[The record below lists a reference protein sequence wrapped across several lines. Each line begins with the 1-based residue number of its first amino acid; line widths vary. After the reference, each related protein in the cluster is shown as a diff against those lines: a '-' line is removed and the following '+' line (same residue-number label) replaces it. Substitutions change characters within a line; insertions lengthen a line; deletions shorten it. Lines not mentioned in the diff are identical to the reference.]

1 MGYRNPVLFGLAVA
15 KPCNLEYER
24 RTPGHGLYSCTGM
37 RIGTSTVGLK
47 EQSAF
52 DGLIEIRLIS
62 QPISSSPLS
71 SLTDS

>member
-1 MGYRNPVLFGLAVA
+1 MEYRNPVLFGLVVV

-24 RTPGHGLYSCTGM
+24 RTPGHGPHSYIEM

-47 EQSAF
+47 QQSVC
-52 DGLIEIRLIS
+52 DRPMGIRPIS

-71 SLTDS
+71 SLADP